1 MMNTGF
7 LRNRKGMTMVEVLI
21 SAGLLSVVLIGTL
34 VLLSSTLSIWA
45 KGASGTSANSHASL
59 ATRRLVT
66 EIEEG
71 KAATVASG
79 KLTVVFPYF
88 DTGTGDYDRAQ
99 TGITVNYYLSGT
111 TGSESTGTYL
121 WKSVSTTKTRL
132 ATNVES
138 LTFSV
143 TNGKLVRIT
152 LTGCDQEGGAISPKT
167 EQISIVLRNS

>member
-1 MMNTGF
+1 MMKTRF
-7 LRNRKGMTMVEVLI
+7 LRNRTGTTLVEVLI
-21 SAGLLSVVLIGTL
+21 AAGLLSVVLIGTL
-34 VLLSSTLSIWA
+34 ALLSSMLSMWA

-59 ATRRLVT
+59 AMRRLVT

-79 KLTVVFPYF
+79 RLTVVFPYY
-88 DTGTGDYDRAQ
+88 DAGTGDYDRTQ
-99 TGITVNYYLSGT
+99 SGITVNYYLSGA
-111 TGSESTGTYL
+111 TGSETTGAQM
-121 WKSVSTTKTRL
+121 WKSVGTTKTRL
-132 ATNVES
+132 AKNVES

-152 LTGCDQEGGAISPKT
+152 LTGCDQEGGAITPKT

>member
-1 MMNTGF
+1 MKDR
-7 LRNRKGMTMVEVLI
+7 LVRNRKGTTLVEVLI
-21 SAGLLSVVLIGTL
+21 AAGLLSVVLIGTL
-34 VLLSSTLSIWA
+34 GLLSSMLSMWA

-71 KAATVASG
+71 NAATVASG
-79 KLTVVFPYF
+79 KLAVVFPYY
-88 DTGTGDYDRAQ
+88 DTGTGDYDRTQ
-99 TGITVNYYLSGT
+99 TGITANYYLSGT
-111 TGSESTGTYL
+111 TGGESTGTYL
-121 WKSVSTTKTRL
+121 WKSVGTAKTRL